1 VRKLIPNQHLENS
14 YPVNRNTT
22 SLIIFGVPRSAST
35 YTWQV
40 IGDIY
45 EMGVVRTHKFFDVS
59 PSIPIVR
66 TVRDWR
72 DAIVSYW
79 RSHYPDVA
87 CMEREDIY
95 QYVAYYQEFI
105 WSLQAWTQ
113 VQPKSPLLRYEET
126 IANPKKLFEVAE
138 SLGGPQI
145 TPDRRDEILEAHSV
159 RVNRAIANN
168 LRGIDKSTLL
178 AQRHVHE
185 AAVGKW
191 KDFMDDDNAKLFCE
205 LLGDELTEW
214 GYDPVV
220 TPLVKAQKPPPK
232 PDEKT

>member
-1 VRKLIPNQHLENS
+1 MRKLIPNQHLENS

-40 IGDIY
+40 MGDIY
-45 EMGVVRTHKFFDVS
+45 EIGVIRTHKFFNVS
-59 PSIPIVR
+59 PAIPLVR

-79 RSHYPDVA
+79 RSQYPDVG

-95 QYVAYYQEFI
+95 QYVARYQEFI
-105 WSLQAWTQ
+105 WSLKAWTQ
-113 VQPKSPLLRYEET
+113 VQPKSPLLRFEET
-126 IANPKKLFEVAE
+126 IVNPKKLFEVAE

-145 TPDRRDEILEAHSV
+145 TPDRRVEILEAHSV
-159 RVNRAIANN
+159 QVNRAISNN

-178 AQRHVHE
+178 AQRHLHE
-185 AAVGKW
+185 ASVGTW
-191 KDFMDDDNAKLFCE
+191 KDFMDDDNAKLFTE
-205 LLGDELTEW
+205 LLADELEEW
-214 GYDPVV
+214 SYNVQEP
-220 TPLVKAQKPPPK
+220 PSEPPPK
-232 PDEKT
+232 PPSKP